1 VQTLI
6 FLALGVFGLLPFPT
20 RWETID
26 FEVFGVFRLLT
37 GFKVFSVTNS
47 LSKPVWGS
55 RAFPGWWNLVSR
67 LAKPMLLCSSLLIA
81 LAAPAQQDFAT
92 LSASISVQQLPAQGL
107 ETYRNI
113 RKGGPFPFDKDGV
126 VFGNR
131 ERLLPLQKRG
141 FYREY
146 TVRTPGERNRGPRR
160 IVCGGPATVPEACYY
175 TADHYASFRKIVP

>member
-1 VQTLI
+1 V
-6 FLALGVFGLLPFPT
+6 VGLLPFPT
-20 RWETID
+20 RWKTI
-26 FEVFGVFRLLT
+26 EWKVFGVFFDCCLD
-37 GFKVFSVTNS
+37 FKVFSVTNS

-55 RAFPGWWNLVSR
+55 RAFPGWWNQTSR
-67 LAKPMLLCSSLLIA
+67 FAKSLLLCSSLLIA
-81 LAAPAQQDFAT
+81 FAAPAQQDSAAPV
-92 LSASISVQQLPAQGL
+92 ASISEQELPAQGL

-113 RKGGPFPFDKDGV
+113 RKGGPFPFGKDGV